1 MLKQRQDSI
10 AKFCAGISVH
20 FRMRQSECQIIG
32 HSALADLALILRS
45 VGSRVQGLVVNPG
58 QLRSTPFSCILGK

>member
-32 HSALADLALILRS
+32 HSALEAQWQTLLS
-45 VGSRVQGLVVNPG
+45 Y
-58 QLRSTPFSCILGK
+58 